1 SIVQTCAGAVILT
14 DVVFWCLILPFE
26 SNQHFQLTMLTGL
39 MHSVNLVFLIIDT
52 ALNSLPFPWFRIA
65 YFVQWSCI
73 YIVFQWVLHACGL
86 SWWPYPFLELS
97 TPWAPLWYFCLAL
110 VHVPCYGIYFLLVKA
125 KYSIL
130 PKWFPAAF
138 VLTSS
143 L

>member
-1 SIVQTCAGAVILT
+1 
-14 DVVFWCLILPFE
+14 
-26 SNQHFQLTMLTGL
+26 MLTGL

-52 ALNSLPFPWFRIA
+52 ALNSLPFPWFRVA

-86 SWWPYPFLELS
+86 SWWPYPFFELS

-110 VHVPCYGIYFLLVKA
+110 VHVPCYGVYFLLGKA

-143 L
+143 F

>member
-26 SNQHFQLTMLTGL
+26 SNQHFQLTMVCKLQSTPYWF
-39 MHSVNLVFLIIDT
+39 FLSQRCNMI
-52 ALNSLPFPWFRIA
+52 LPFPWFRIA